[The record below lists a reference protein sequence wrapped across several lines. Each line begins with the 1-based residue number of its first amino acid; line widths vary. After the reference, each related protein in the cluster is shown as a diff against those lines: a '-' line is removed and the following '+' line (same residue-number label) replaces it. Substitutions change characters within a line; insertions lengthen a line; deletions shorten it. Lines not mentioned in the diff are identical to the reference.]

1 MINTLIDDL
10 RNTFGDA
17 VPTNNYE
24 QGYDTFVND
33 LLTDLQVPDTD
44 FDTYEDVIEFIKE
57 TYSKDV
63 VDDFDEGYNKALED
77 VIDHI
82 NNEYA

>member
-33 LLTDLQVPDTD
+33 LITDLPNTNL
-44 FDTYEDVIEFIKE
+44 DTYEDVIEYIRDYYE
-57 TYSKDV
+57 V
-63 VDDFDEGYNKALED
+63 NAEDDFDEGYNKAIED

-82 NNEYA
+82 NNEYD